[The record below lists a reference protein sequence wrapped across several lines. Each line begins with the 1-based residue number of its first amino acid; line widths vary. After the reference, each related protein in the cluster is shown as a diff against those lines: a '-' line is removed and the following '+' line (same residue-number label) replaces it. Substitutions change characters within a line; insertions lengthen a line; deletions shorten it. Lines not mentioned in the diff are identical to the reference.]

1 MYTMNQLTIIGFT
14 GRDAETHYTTNG
26 TLVATLSVATKESWK
41 DADGAWQ
48 SRTEWHRVV
57 LFAGLATYGSTLAKG
72 SLVMVQGSVRTREY
86 EKDGVTH
93 RVFEL
98 RADSIGKLDRAE
110 RKQEGDAQPDGYY
123 S

>member
-14 GRDAETHYTTNG
+14 GREAETHYTTNG

-41 DADGAWQ
+41 DGDGAWQ

-72 SLVMVQGSVRTREY
+72 SLIMVQGSVRTREY
-86 EKDGVTH
+86 EKDGIMH
-93 RVFEL
+93 RLFEL

-110 RKQEGDAQPDGYY
+110 RKQEGDSQPDGYD